1 MTECGLVGVHGR
13 RKWRRGKANTA
24 PASDLLQG
32 DFTAEASDHKWVADI
47 TEFACWDGKLDFL
60 DSPRGRARVGSSSLP
75 GPALV
80 TGAREGMVIAPQS
93 VLALM
98 VQLVNHTDV
107 VSVED
112 LEALISEARHLASEE
127 DTGTVHADLGGNLA
141 RTTGSGGEA
150 T

>member
-75 GPALV
+75 AGPGS
-80 TGAREGMVIAPQS
+80 GAREGMVIAHQS
-93 VLALM
+93 VLALWF
-98 VQLVNHTDV
+98 
-107 VSVED
+107 S
-112 LEALISEARHLASEE
+112 S
-127 DTGTVHADLGGNLA
+127 
-141 RTTGSGGEA
+141 
-150 T
+150 